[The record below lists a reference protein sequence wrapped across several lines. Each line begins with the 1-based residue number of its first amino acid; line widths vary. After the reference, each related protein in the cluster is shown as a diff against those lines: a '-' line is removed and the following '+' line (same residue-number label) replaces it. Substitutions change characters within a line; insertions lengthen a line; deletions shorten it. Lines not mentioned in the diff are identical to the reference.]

1 MNTVLVITPTYNER
15 DNLPGIVGRI
25 RAAAPAA
32 HILVVD
38 DNSPDGTGLIADRLA
53 SELDG
58 VHVLHRERKAGL
70 GAAYLAGF
78 RWGLARGFD
87 MLVEIDADGSHPP
100 ERLPALLHA
109 AEHADLVV
117 GSRWAPGGRVANWP
131 RRRELLSR
139 LANRY
144 VRLALRLPVADATGG
159 FRVYR
164 AAALEK
170 ILLGGVESRGYCF
183 QVDLTLRAVRHG
195 FTVAEVP
202 ITFVDRTAGASKMSV
217 GVLFEALWRVTIWA
231 LVTERGGSGAAG
243 RPTAGAVGRTLP
255 GGKTGP
261 AVLGALKECL
271 LHRAVH
277 EGEGWQRRD

>member
-1 MNTVLVITPTYNER
+1 MNNVLVVTPTYNER
-15 DNLPGIVGRI
+15 DNLPGIVARI
-25 RAAAPAA
+25 RAAVPDAA
-32 HILVVD
+32 VLVVD

-53 SELDG
+53 AEHDG
-58 VHVLHRERKAGL
+58 VRVLHRERKEGL

-87 MLVEIDADGSHPP
+87 LLVEIDADGSHPP
-100 ERLPALLHA
+100 ERLPALLRA
-109 AEHADLVV
+109 AQHADLVI

-183 QVDLTLRAVRHG
+183 QVDLTRRAVRHG
-195 FTVAEVP
+195 FTVTEVP
-202 ITFVDRTAGASKMSV
+202 ITFRDRTAGASKMNA
-217 GVLFEALWRVTIWA
+217 GVLFEALWRVTLWA
-231 LVTERGGSGAAG
+231 AD
-243 RPTAGAVGRTLP
+243 
-255 GGKTGP
+255 
-261 AVLGALKECL
+261 
-271 LHRAVH
+271 H
-277 EGEGWQRRD
+277 